1 MHALPICLL
10 VGVADHEVRAHARL
24 KRPSVPFMER
34 KRVCRQWSGNSTDK
48 SKIRPL
54 TMIES
59 CLDALIGGNK
69 ARNDVLDGP
78 QEPAA
83 YAAAVPTD
91 QCACVDAEMTL
102 E

>member
-1 MHALPICLL
+1 
-10 VGVADHEVRAHARL
+10 
-24 KRPSVPFMER
+24 
-34 KRVCRQWSGNSTDK
+34 
-48 SKIRPL
+48 
-54 TMIES
+54 MIES

>member
-1 MHALPICLL
+1 MPQERLLTDAVPICLL

-69 ARNDVLDGP
+69 ARNDVLDSN
-78 QEPAA
+78 QQLTPAKVA
-83 YAAAVPTD
+83 TSVRGR
-91 QCACVDAEMTL
+91 
-102 E
+102 